1 MGRYLKKNL
10 YLISF
15 ILIPTLYFWDPS
27 WLGFLGVQPYWPIF
41 WLLPWSMIHGSI
53 NGLIVGLFL
62 GLTLDSISPDS
73 SFTQI
78 PGLILC
84 GIWFGKLG
92 ICRNVLVNHFR
103 YGLICSIGSFLCS
116 IFYLSQILIKNFP
129 ENSIFFYFPTMK
141 YIFAQVFITG
151 FLAPLFCSLLFKLF
165 INAKEGNKIINL
177 IKK

>member
-78 PGLILC
+78 PGLVLC
-84 GIWFGKLG
+84 GIWFGKLDA
-92 ICRNVLVNHFR
+92 CRNVLVHHFR
-103 YGLICSIGSFLCS
+103 YGLISSIASFLCS
-116 IFYLSQILIKNFP
+116 FFYFSQILIKNFP
-129 ENSIFFYFPTMK
+129 DNSIFFYFPTMK

-151 FLAPLFCSLLFKLF
+151 FLAPFFCSSLFRLFK
-165 INAKEGNKIINL
+165 NVKDVNKIY
-177 IKK
+177 